1 MIQTPAKMIRPF
13 CRSIHNPVY
22 RLQPPQRLTLVPIR
36 FAGHSKWAN
45 IKHDKAKNDAKKSKE
60 ATLIATKIES
70 CVRIGGKEANASLEQ
85 LLDKAKKLNVSKQV
99 VSNAIKRGAGE
110 LNDGAANQS
119 EVTYEFMGPGGVAVI
134 VSAITDNK
142 ARTVMRVKS
151 AMAYFQASL
160 SPCNFMFE
168 KKGEILI
175 EPKPGSDES
184 FDDVFEVALE
194 LGAEDFEEVEF
205 PDEFIPDKMYKFYRI
220 ICDPLEI
227 HRLSNELSAKGYKLH
242 ESAVR
247 YIANKDGEVQ
257 FPEEYAKGF
266 NRALD
271 NLDQTPEVL
280 DYYTNIEN
288 EHEGRIMSSIN

>member
-1 MIQTPAKMIRPF
+1 MIRPALRPF
-13 CRSIHNPVY
+13 HRPIHIFPTF
-22 RLQPPQRLTLVPIR
+22 PKPSFAPIR

-45 IKHDKAKNDAKKSKE
+45 IRHDKAKNDAKKSKE

-70 CVRIGGKEANASLEQ
+70 CVRIGGKEANASLDQ
-85 LLDKAKKLNVSKQV
+85 LLEKAKKLNVSKQV

-110 LNDGAANQS
+110 LNDGSANQA

-175 EPKPGSDES
+175 EPKTEANET
-184 FDDVFEVALE
+184 FDDVFEVALD

-205 PDEFIPDKMYKFYRI
+205 PDEFIPDKKYKFYRI
-220 ICDPLEI
+220 VCDPLEI
-227 HRLSNELSAKGYKLH
+227 HRIGNELSAKGYKLH

-247 YIANKDGEVQ
+247 YLANKDGEVL
-257 FPEEYAKGF
+257 FPEEYSKGF
-266 NRALD
+266 YRAID

-288 EHEGRIMSSIN
+288 EHESRIMSSIN

>member
-1 MIQTPAKMIRPF
+1 MIRPTLRPF
-13 CRSIHNPVY
+13 HRPIHIFPTF
-22 RLQPPQRLTLVPIR
+22 PKPSFAPIR

-45 IKHDKAKNDAKKSKE
+45 IRHDKAKNDAKKSKE

-70 CVRIGGKEANASLEQ
+70 CVRIGGKEANASLDQ
-85 LLDKAKKLNVSKQV
+85 LLEKAKKLNVSKQV

-110 LNDGAANQS
+110 LNDGSANQA

-175 EPKPGSDES
+175 EPKTEANET
-184 FDDVFEVALE
+184 FDDVFEVALD

-205 PDEFIPDKMYKFYRI
+205 PDEFIPDKKYKFYRI
-220 ICDPLEI
+220 VCDPLEI
-227 HRLSNELSAKGYKLH
+227 HRIGNELSAKGYKLH

-247 YIANKDGEVQ
+247 YLANKDGEVL
-257 FPEEYAKGF
+257 FPDEYSKGF
-266 NRALD
+266 YRAID

-288 EHEGRIMSSIN
+288 EHESRIMSSIN